1 MKFKK
6 YDFSILKYVHDRIT
20 GEFINIGAVVYCK
33 EDKFLKLKCKSR
45 TTRISAAFPDLD
57 RNHLKSVLK
66 HISNRFNEI
75 NNRIKDG
82 LDFEGDT
89 PLSSFIAE
97 TLKKDDSALQWGKI
111 SSGLSPAPSS
121 ELDKIFERYV
131 SFHDAPE
138 ARARRTEQD
147 IWRDFERHLKDFIPA
162 ETFSSKKI
170 SVLDDELEFKHAWK
184 NGIWHCVE
192 PISFD
197 LSDSDNMKD
206 KAHRW
211 LGQMTSIQNSNEE
224 FKLYLIVSKPTEQ
237 KLAGAF
243 NQALSILR
251 KIPSSKQ
258 IFLEDEVGELAL
270 EMKSKFDRHI
280 HDQAPH

>member
-1 MKFKK
+1 MKFKN

-20 GEFINIGAVVYCK
+20 GEFINIGAVIYCK
-33 EDKFLKLKCKSR
+33 EDKLLKLKCKSR
-45 TTRISAAFPDLD
+45 TTRISAIFPDLD
-57 RNHLKSVLK
+57 RTHLKSVLK

-75 NNRIKDG
+75 NNRIKEG

-97 TLKKDDSALQWGKI
+97 TLKKDDSALQWSNV
-111 SSGLSPAPSS
+111 SSGLSLAPSL

-138 ARARRTEQD
+138 ARERRTEQD
-147 IWRDFERHLKDFIPA
+147 IWRDFEKHLKSFVPT
-162 ETFSSKKI
+162 ETFSPKKI

-192 PISFD
+192 PVSFD
-197 LSDSDNMKD
+197 LSDADNMKD

-211 LGQMTSIQNSNEE
+211 LGQMTSIQNSSEE

-243 NQALSILR
+243 TQALSILR
-251 KIPSSKQ
+251 KIPTNKK
-258 IFLEDEVGELAL
+258 IFLEDEVEELAL
-270 EMKSKFDRHI
+270 EMKSKFDSHI
-280 HDQAPH
+280 QSQVSH

>member
-33 EDKFLKLKCKSR
+33 EEKFLKLKCKSR

-57 RNHLKSVLK
+57 RAHLKSVLK
-66 HISNRFNEI
+66 HISSRFDEI
-75 NNRIKDG
+75 NLRINDG

-89 PLSSFIAE
+89 PLSAFIAE
-97 TLKKDDSALQWGKI
+97 TLKIDDSALQWGKI
-111 SSGLSPAPSS
+111 SSGISPTPNM
-121 ELDKIFERYV
+121 ELEKIFERYV

-147 IWRDFERHLKDFIPA
+147 IWRDFEKNLKDFIPS

-211 LGQMTSIQNSNEE
+211 LGQMTSIQHSNEE

-243 NQALSILR
+243 NQAMSILR
-251 KIPSSKQ
+251 KIPSNKE
-258 IFLEDEVGELAL
+258 IFLEDDAGKLAL
-270 EMKSKFDRHI
+270 EMKSKFDNHI
-280 HDQAPH
+280 RDQYSH